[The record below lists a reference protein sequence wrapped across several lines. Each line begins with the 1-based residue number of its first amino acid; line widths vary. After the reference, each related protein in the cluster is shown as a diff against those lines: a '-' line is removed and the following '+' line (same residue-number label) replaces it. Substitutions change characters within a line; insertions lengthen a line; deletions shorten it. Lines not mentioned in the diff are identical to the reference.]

1 MCNERLIRHRKEKKE
16 GIDASKMEID
26 SLELE
31 IKDVKSHLHDKHIRL
46 DVLQQLMKDSK
57 TFMFSA
63 TLEKEYAHRSLEEER
78 QKVIDII
85 QEVWRKPE
93 KKTAKERPAI
103 PGLFDL
109 GVSDRSMEY
118 AKAIK
123 SIPEKMRKYL
133 NFLRDEELEMD
144 EELLKRMKKIQDILS
159 KQT

>member
-16 GIDASKMEID
+16 GIDASKVEID

-63 TLEKEYAHRSLEEER
+63 TLEKEYAQRSLEEER

-85 QEVWRKPE
+85 QEIWRKPE
-93 KKTAKERPAI
+93 KKTAKEKPAI

-109 GVSDRSMEY
+109 GISDKSMEY

-133 NFLRDEELEMD
+133 NFLRDEEFEID
-144 EELLKRMKKIQDILS
+144 EEVLKRMKTIQAILS
-159 KQT
+159 KHT